1 MVAEIHW
8 IGGRIKAARENCGL
22 TQQELAERIGIKYG
36 QIISTIEKGE
46 REIKANELYRIAR
59 ALFKDISYFLT
70 EEETEKVYRVIWRG
84 EKSDK
89 VKEKEAYFIEKC
101 EQYFHLEQLNSETP
115 EIGLP
120 QFPFSFRNKTEGFE
134 KAESIAARVYQ
145 ALNLGPRPG
154 IILSDIL
161 ENAYRLKIWYID
173 LEGAGSAAS
182 AMGDFGPAIMLN
194 RKEAPWRRNFSLA
207 HELFHLVTW
216 ESYLRSESNE
226 LVENF
231 ADKFAS
237 VLLLPAEEVKRSFEA
252 KINKRSVSYIDM
264 VNLAREFYVSAEAFL
279 WRLCWLGYL
288 TRAKVTDLLDND
300 LFKRRDREAKAGI
313 KWEEFELPKR
323 FVRLGVTSLIKGKLS
338 KGRLANYL
346 EVNIAD
352 LDMVLGRYDFDL
364 GSLVGGEDEIS
375 VRH

>member
-1 MVAEIHW
+1 
-8 IGGRIKAARENCGL
+8 
-22 TQQELAERIGIKYG
+22 
-36 QIISTIEKGE
+36 
-46 REIKANELYRIAR
+46 
-59 ALFKDISYFLT
+59 
-70 EEETEKVYRVIWRG
+70 
-84 EKSDK
+84 
-89 VKEKEAYFIEKC
+89 
-101 EQYFHLEQLNSETP
+101 
-115 EIGLP
+115 
-120 QFPFSFRNKTEGFE
+120 
-134 KAESIAARVYQ
+134 
-145 ALNLGPRPG
+145 
-154 IILSDIL
+154 
-161 ENAYRLKIWYID
+161 
-173 LEGAGSAAS
+173 
-182 AMGDFGPAIMLN
+182 
-194 RKEAPWRRNFSLA
+194 
-207 HELFHLVTW
+207 
-216 ESYLRSESNE
+216 LRSESNE

-264 VNLAREFYVSAEAFL
+264 VNLAREFYVSAEVFL

-288 TRAKVTDLLDND
+288 TRAKVTDLLNND